1 VACNPVAP
9 VALRSLEKDRRQM
22 RKRGEARGCSRRR
35 GGGSAGD
42 GATSLL

>member
-22 RKRGEARGCSRRR
+22 RKRGEARGCLRRR
-35 GGGSAGD
+35 GGSAGD